1 MFEHLVYSDGLAA
14 VSVYVETRDDGLD
27 FEPAVESHGTMHAY
41 SKPLGNVLVTV
52 IGDVPEL
59 TVRTIGDSVGLVSR

>member
-1 MFEHLVYSDGLAA
+1 
-14 VSVYVETRDDGLD
+14 
-27 FEPAVESHGTMHAY
+27 MHAY
-41 SKPLGNVLVTV
+41 SKPLGDVLVTV